1 MTGAWTAAAVDP
13 HDDGTPP
20 EAEEWVDVTV
30 PGRPERFAG
39 EDAVAYRL
47 RFDDPRAS
55 DTQRT
60 ILELQGLFAHARVWM
75 NGELLGEHDTYFVP
89 ARFEFAPAERNE
101 LVVECRA
108 PEDAFGGVQTTDLL
122 PDDAAVPG
130 IWWGAH
136 VRVRPE
142 TFLDG
147 MTVRPRIEDDETT
160 IEATV
165 TVDAATELDERVTF
179 SMRPEGFRGGGTME
193 RVSVTA
199 EAGERTTLTREI
211 RVRDPSWWWPRGYGS
226 QHRYTV
232 RAKLGENSVSETTG
246 LRTVEYGDDGLL
258 VNEQPVRA
266 RGVNVLPSDDPAAD
280 VERAA
285 AANATLVRAHAHVP
299 PHDLHEA
306 CDDAGVLVW
315 QDLPLTGDRE
325 YDVDRGSAL
334 ATALADEYGHHP
346 SVSLY
351 GVHDDP
357 RSPFADPISGGRT
370 GRYRFRWRAW
380 RTDYDHGP
388 DERVADA
395 FPAESPVVPVA
406 GPPGT
411 APDAAHLY
419 PAWQYGT
426 ATDAEWLVDRY
437 PDLGDIVGEYG
448 AGALATGGD
457 AATGDV
463 DVPGFDAGAHEM
475 KVGDDDPEASQAY
488 QAATLKTVTETLRR
502 RGTDVLTAFALRD
515 AAPNAGMGVL
525 AHDGAEK
532 SGYEAL
538 TRSFE
543 PVQAVLDSPPSPGSV
558 GITVVN
564 DGPDAVEPTLSWA
577 AGNAEGTAEVSVDAH
592 DTAAAGTAD
601 VPRDA
606 EEVELLLTL
615 SNRTVLNAYRL

>member
-30 PGRPERFAG
+30 PGRPDRFAG
-39 EDAVAYRL
+39 EDTVAYRL

-55 DTQRT
+55 DAQRT
-60 ILELQGLFAHARVWM
+60 LLELRGLFAHARVWM
-75 NGELLGEHDTYFVP
+75 NGELLGEHDAYFVP
-89 ARFEFAPAERNE
+89 ARFEFVPEERNE

-108 PEDAFGGVQTTDLL
+108 PEDAFGGVQTTDML
-122 PDDAAVPG
+122 PDGTAVPG

-147 MTVRPRIEDDETT
+147 MTVRPRIEDGEAT

-165 TVDAATELDERVTF
+165 TVDAATDVDDRVTF

-193 RVSVTA
+193 RASVTA
-199 EAGERTTLTREI
+199 AAGERTTLTREM

-226 QHRYTV
+226 QHRYAV

-258 VNEQPVRA
+258 VNGQRVSA
-266 RGVNVLPSDDPAAD
+266 RGVNVLPSVDPSAD

-299 PHDLHEA
+299 PHDFHEA
-306 CDDAGVLVW
+306 CDEAGLLVW

-325 YDVDRGSAL
+325 YDVDRGQTL
-334 ATALADEYGHHP
+334 AAALADEYGSHP
-346 SVSLY
+346 SVSIY

-357 RSPFADPISGGRT
+357 RSPFADPIGGGRT

-380 RTDYDHGP
+380 RTEYDHGP
-388 DERVADA
+388 DETVAEA
-395 FPAESPVVPVA
+395 FPAEPSVVPVA

-419 PAWQYGT
+419 PGWTHGT
-426 ATDAEWLVDRY
+426 ATDTERLLDRY
-437 PDLGDIVGEYG
+437 PDLGDVVGEYG
-448 AGALATGGD
+448 AGALATGGTD
-457 AATGDV
+457 ADV
-463 DVPGFDAGAHEM
+463 AGFDGRAHEM
-475 KVGDDDPEASQAY
+475 KVNTDDPEASQAY

-502 RGTDVLTAFALRD
+502 RSTDVLAAFALRD
-515 AAPNAGMGVL
+515 AAPAAGMGVL
-525 AHDGAEK
+525 AHDGTEK
-532 SGYEAL
+532 TGYEAL
-538 TRSFE
+538 AQSFE
-543 PVQAVLDSPPSPGSV
+543 QVQAVLDAPPSPGSV

-564 DGPDAVEPTLSWA
+564 DGPEAVDPTLSWA
-577 AGNAEGTAEVSVDAH
+577 AGNAEGTEEVSVDAH
-592 DTAAAGTAD
+592 DTAPAGTVD

-606 EEVELLLTL
+606 EAVELLLTL
-615 SNRTVLNAYRL
+615 SDRTVLNAYRL

>member
-13 HDDGTPP
+13 HDDGEPP
-20 EAEEWVDVTV
+20 DADEWVDVTV

-39 EDAVAYRL
+39 EDTVAYRL

-60 ILELQGLFAHARVWM
+60 LLELRGLFARASIWM
-75 NGELLGEHDTYFVP
+75 NGELLGEHDAYFVP
-89 ARFEFAPAERNE
+89 ARFEFDPAERNE
-101 LVVECRA
+101 LVVECHA
-108 PEDAFGGVQTTDLL
+108 PQDAFGGVQTTDLL
-122 PDDAAVPG
+122 PEDAAVPG
-130 IWWGAH
+130 IWWDAR

-147 MTVRPRIEDDETT
+147 MTVRPRIEDDGAV
-160 IEATV
+160 IEAAV
-165 TVDAATELDERVTF
+165 TVDAAAKLDDRVTF
-179 SMRPEGFRGGGTME
+179 STRPEGFRGGGTME
-193 RVSVTA
+193 QASVTA
-199 EAGERTTLTREI
+199 AAGERTTLTREI
-211 RVRDPSWWWPRGYGS
+211 RVRDPSRWWPHDYGS

-232 RAKLGENSVSETTG
+232 RAKLGETSVSETTG
-246 LRTVEYGDDGLL
+246 LRTVEYGDDGLF
-258 VNEQPVRA
+258 VNGQRVSA
-266 RGVNVLPSDDPAAD
+266 RGVNVLPSDDPATD

-285 AANATLVRAHAHVP
+285 AANANLVRAHAHVP

-325 YDVDRGSAL
+325 YDVDRGEAL

-357 RSPFADPISGGRT
+357 RSPFAAPVSGGRV

-380 RTDYDHGP
+380 RTDYDHGS
-388 DERVADA
+388 DDAVGDA
-395 FPAESPVVPVA
+395 FPADAPVIPVA

-419 PAWQYGT
+419 PGWKYGT
-426 ATDAEWLVDRY
+426 ATDAEWLLDRY

-448 AGALATGGD
+448 AGSLAFGGDATGGD
-457 AATGDV
+457 
-463 DVPGFDAGAHEM
+463 DVPGFDADAHEM
-475 KVGDDDPEASQAY
+475 KVGDDDPEMSQSY

-502 RGTDVLTAFALRD
+502 RGTDVLAAFALRD
-515 AAPNAGMGVL
+515 TAPDAGMGVL
-525 AHDGAEK
+525 AHDGSEK
-532 SGYEAL
+532 PGYEAL
-538 TRSFE
+538 TQSFE
-543 PVQAVLDSPPSPGSV
+543 PVQAVLDSPPEAGSV
-558 GITVVN
+558 GVTVVN
-564 DGPDAVEPTLSWA
+564 DGPDAVEPTLAWT
-577 AGNAEGTAEVSVDAH
+577 AGNAEGTEDVTVDAH
-592 DTAAAGTAD
+592 DTVAAGTAD

-606 EEVELLLTL
+606 EAVELLLTL
-615 SNRTVLNAYRL
+615 SDRTVFNAYRL